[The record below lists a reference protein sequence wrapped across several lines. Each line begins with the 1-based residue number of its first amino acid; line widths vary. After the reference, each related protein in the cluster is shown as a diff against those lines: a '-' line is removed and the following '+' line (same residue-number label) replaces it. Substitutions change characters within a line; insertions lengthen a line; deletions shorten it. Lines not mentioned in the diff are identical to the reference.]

1 MSTGQSWYLHD
12 SNKKKGREKN
22 RDAVGFCSDMIRKR
36 SSSNILPNTLG
47 ELELLVLEALWQQPH
62 LDAKMVCS
70 KIPRHKAPS
79 LNTVQSTLERLYKKG
94 LVDRIKNGHAFT
106 YFTCVS
112 RSNLLGRLMSD
123 VIHLLHDGRL
133 ETILSSFVNVAAD
146 LDERS
151 LDDLETLIERKKREL
166 GEGER

>member
-1 MSTGQSWYLHD
+1 ML
-12 SNKKKGREKN
+12 K
-22 RDAVGFCSDMIRKR
+22 KR

-47 ELELLVLEALWQQPH
+47 ELELVVLEALWQQPH
-62 LDAKMVCS
+62 LDAKEVCG
-70 KIPRHKAPS
+70 KIPAYRQPS

-94 LVDRIKNGHAFT
+94 LVDRVKNRHAFT
-106 YFTCVS
+106 YFASVS

-146 LDERS
+146 LDEKS
-151 LDDLETLIERKKREL
+151 LADLESLIAKKKQEL
-166 GEGER
+166 GGTDQ